1 MQTEQI
7 INSRTEKCIQNQSIL
22 IYVMFPINNYLEDQ
36 NLQSTSSF
44 FQNLHL
50 CPMIENNYF

>member
-22 IYVMFPINNYLEDQ
+22 IHVKFPINNYLEDQ
-36 NLQSTSSF
+36 NLQITLSKF
-44 FQNLHL
+44 A
-50 CPMIENNYF
+50 PVPYDRK